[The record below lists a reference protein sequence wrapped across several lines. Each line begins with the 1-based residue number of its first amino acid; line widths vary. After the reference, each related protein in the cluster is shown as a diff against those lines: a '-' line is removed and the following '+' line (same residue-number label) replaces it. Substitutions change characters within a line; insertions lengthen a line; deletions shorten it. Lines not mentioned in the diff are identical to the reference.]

1 MFEVER
7 EGLDGGL
14 QAQVSLSSTTLNV
27 LCQPDILRQTSS
39 QQNGIV
45 TSSLR

>member
-7 EGLDGGL
+7 KGLDGGL
-14 QAQVSLSSTTLNV
+14 HAQVSLLFTTLNV